1 MPSIED
7 KLMTASQIKE
17 VTDTKLDKD
26 FSSLDTSGGFSLT
39 DELAVNISGSPYRI
53 TGRTL
58 ANAIGGGGTE
68 QAALTNYVKNCGT
81 ISSLPATFTD
91 SNITADMIVIEYTV
105 GDESAVGSDWT
116 VTTSD
121 GSFTIAGTLAKSTSL
136 SIVFGVG
143 YSTTP
148 SILTNLASDSPDNIL
163 KASPRPGVTGVLP
176 LVNGGVGSSTAAG
189 ARTNLD
195 VYSKS
200 ETNSAI
206 QQSTAALTTRED
218 LTVTYTQNQYIT
230 SSDLGISVRRIG
242 KAYAIDGNLW
252 LSNEFSAD
260 SPVEICRIIN
270 YNAAKPIRL
279 QIPNGAYTMLLT
291 IYDNGIVAFGRV
303 SSSLSRGWY
312 RFGVTALKYD

>member
-1 MPSIED
+1 MPGIED

-200 ETNSAI
+200 ETDNAI
-206 QQSTAALTTRED
+206 QQSTASILPLSVLNGGTGATTAAGARTALG
-218 LTVTYTQNQYIT
+218 LTFA
-230 SSDLGISVRRIG
+230 SVKMNF
-242 KAYAIDGNLW
+242 KA
-252 LSNEFSAD
+252 SA
-260 SPVEICRIIN
+260 
-270 YNAAKPIRL
+270 
-279 QIPNGAYTMLLT
+279 NGAYCDYDFGKSVYVLSASVLTNRTTKIIAYSRVSGFTTWSFLLDT
-291 IYDNGIVAFGRV
+291 TSAYDNVDVDLFYITR
-303 SSSLSRGWY
+303 
-312 RFGVTALKYD
+312 

>member
-206 QQSTAALTTRED
+206 QQSAATIHSVNSGTLELPCSATGTQYDASHILCVVNLPFLTANTNY
-218 LTVTYTQNQYIT
+218 TVSNIDATI
-230 SSDLGISVRRIG
+230 LGVG
-242 KAYAIDGNLW
+242 KATATL
-252 LSNEFSAD
+252 D
-260 SPVEICRIIN
+260 SKARST
-270 YNAAKPIRL
+270 IRL
-279 QIPNGAYTMLLT
+279 IVDHSGTTGVAYIVFAYLT
-291 IYDNGIVAFGRV
+291 ITF
-303 SSSLSRGWY
+303 
-312 RFGVTALKYD
+312 

>member
-81 ISSLPATFTD
+81 ISSLPASFTD

-200 ETNSAI
+200 ETNTAI
-206 QQSTAALTTRED
+206 QQSTAKGDTAFDAITRSDATDITTFAD
-218 LTVTYTQNQYIT
+218 TVEAGKIQFFRNRASEPTSAWNYSPGIVLRPT
-230 SSDLGISVRRIG
+230 SSQTVVVLFGLRVNSIAMLRKDGGTWASDWTIIS
-242 KAYAIDGNLW
+242 
-252 LSNEFSAD
+252 
-260 SPVEICRIIN
+260 
-270 YNAAKPIRL
+270 
-279 QIPNGAYTMLLT
+279 
-291 IYDNGIVAFGRV
+291 
-303 SSSLSRGWY
+303 
-312 RFGVTALKYD
+312 